1 MPALF
6 APRTVAPTAARP
18 VRSVVLAAS
27 VACATWAAH
36 SAPAA
41 SGTATTGSHITQV
54 TLYPG
59 SATVERSLR
68 VPAGSRSVTFRC
80 LPQGLDAR
88 SLQVVADAPV
98 RVGNISVQ
106 VPERPLADGCAR
118 PLDERV
124 RAAQDQLAT
133 AQAETDALELAHTYL
148 KTVADSAPTTQTGG
162 PGTPGAGN
170 ISVTTDALRRSAQD
184 TLMRLHQFTVPQRIT
199 VPSGGQR
206 VTLALGSFTAPTT
219 LITRTAPAMEEA
231 ACLVAELGIGFVGNY
246 MARTDPNV
254 VAVLPQLPL
263 PDLPIWLTVHRE
275 IRTSRKIRAVYDFL
289 ASEVPL
295 VL

>member
-1 MPALF
+1 MG
-6 APRTVAPTAARP
+6 RTA
-18 VRSVVLAAS
+18 
-27 VACATWAAH
+27 
-36 SAPAA
+36 
-41 SGTATTGSHITQV
+41 
-54 TLYPG
+54 
-59 SATVERSLR
+59 R

-148 KTVADSAPTTQTGG
+148 KTVADTAPTTQTGG

-219 LITRTAPAMEEA
+219 LITRTASAMEEA

>member
-1 MPALF
+1 MG
-6 APRTVAPTAARP
+6 RTA
-18 VRSVVLAAS
+18 
-27 VACATWAAH
+27 
-36 SAPAA
+36 
-41 SGTATTGSHITQV
+41 
-54 TLYPG
+54 
-59 SATVERSLR
+59 R

-98 RVGNISVQ
+98 RVGDISVQ
-106 VPERPLADGCAR
+106 VPARALAGGCAS

-148 KTVADSAPTTQTGG
+148 KTVADTAPTTQTGG

-184 TLMRLHQFTVPQRIT
+184 TLMRLHQFAVPQRIT
-199 VPSGGQR
+199 VPSSGQR
-206 VTLALGSFTAPTT
+206 VTLALGSHSAPRHPRSHSAPAT

>member
-1 MPALF
+1 MPKFSPPLLTAFAALALLHAPALHAQAE
-6 APRTVAPTAARP
+6 APSRIT
-18 VRSVVLAAS
+18 SVK
-27 VACATWAAH
+27 
-36 SAPAA
+36 
-41 SGTATTGSHITQV
+41 
-54 TLYPG
+54 LYPG
-59 SATVERSLR
+59 SATVERTAR
-68 VPAGSRSVTFRC
+68 VAAGARSVTFRC

-88 SLQVVADAPV
+88 GLQVVGDASV
-98 RVGNISVQ
+98 RIGDTSVLVQ
-106 VPERPLADGCAR
+106 ERALAGGCAS

-148 KTVADSAPTTQTGG
+148 KTVADTAPTTQTGG

-199 VPSGGQR
+199 VPSSGQR
-206 VTLALGSFTAPTT
+206 VTLALGSHSAPAT
-219 LITRTAPAMEEA
+219 LITRTASAMEEA

>member
-1 MPALF
+1 MPKFSPPLLTAFAALALLHAPALHAQAE
-6 APRTVAPTAARP
+6 APSRIT
-18 VRSVVLAAS
+18 SVK
-27 VACATWAAH
+27 
-36 SAPAA
+36 
-41 SGTATTGSHITQV
+41 
-54 TLYPG
+54 LYPG
-59 SATVERSLR
+59 SATVERTAR
-68 VPAGSRSVTFRC
+68 VAAGARSVTFRC

-88 SLQVVADAPV
+88 GLQVVGDASV
-98 RVGNISVQ
+98 RIGDTSVLVQ
-106 VPERPLADGCAR
+106 ERALAGGCAS

-148 KTVADSAPTTQTGG
+148 KTVADTAPTTQTGG

-184 TLMRLHQFTVPQRIT
+184 TLMRLHQFAVPQRIT

-219 LITRTAPAMEEA
+219 LITRTASAMEEA

-246 MARTDPNV
+246 LARTDPNV

-263 PDLPIWLTVHRE
+263 PELPIWLTVHRE

-289 ASEVPL
+289 AAEVPL

>member
-1 MPALF
+1 M
-6 APRTVAPTAARP
+6 AAI
-18 VRSVVLAAS
+18 LAA
-27 VACATWAAH
+27 
-36 SAPAA
+36 
-41 SGTATTGSHITQV
+41 
-54 TLYPG
+54 
-59 SATVERSLR
+59 
-68 VPAGSRSVTFRC
+68 
-80 LPQGLDAR
+80 
-88 SLQVVADAPV
+88 PV
-98 RVGNISVQ
+98 
-106 VPERPLADGCAR
+106 
-118 PLDERV
+118 
-124 RAAQDQLAT
+124 
-133 AQAETDALELAHTYL
+133 
-148 KTVADSAPTTQTGG
+148 KTVADTAPTTQTGG

-206 VTLALGSFTAPTT
+206 VTLALGSHSAPAT
-219 LITRTAPAMEEA
+219 LITRTASAMEEA